1 MARHEAAVVVAV
13 AGVTYAVAAH
23 SVLAQQL
30 LLAARAWLEARA
42 GSLLLVALVMLL
54 GLYQVTVHVFHP
66 LIIAMFGGKPK
77 IVLTQDRV
85 TPPFSAVREVFLR
98 NVVKGRSLAVQCVVL
113 QRGELAVD
121 LCAAPEPITVSPPPP
136 PSREGVGGA
145 QSDDEEEQAY
155 SEWTT
160 DPDAYHPHAVQ
171 PVWGASCALAALAA
185 AIAVDRGWLDYD
197 KPVGKYWPA
206 FPQAALT
213 VAELLR
219 EADLTEAGPLALAVL
234 LEKVDP
240 HKRTLAVFVQE
251 ELSNKLQLGGG
262 LRHASSVQPADS
274 QPDTD
279 PLVPAQSAGRNKDDT
294 ASGSSGKVKA
304 KAKAA
309 KPTVPKSQVEWQ
321 AAAEAA
327 ARSWF
332 PVVDLTLTEVPA
344 YKLEVCAALAAVRGW
359 HTALPL
365 TPPPARGGWLA
376 NGRSLALIA
385 SMLAHGGRST
395 DGVLVIRKETLSRAE
410 RVLTQRQRDTDTA
423 RPTELHRE
431 NGSDQRQQ
439 LMGMPSTKTT
449 GGWVTTAVGHEQSR
463 AGLSPNGS
471 DARLLVGSAGFT
483 GGFFAW
489 SAPLGLGVGVAAA
502 GEFPHCMVDD
512 PTHPMRWLA
521 NAILA
526 AAEEAAGQHAAST
539 AAGKTAAE
547 E

>member
-1 MARHEAAVVVAV
+1 MARHEAAVVVAA
-13 AGVTYAVAAH
+13 AGVTYAVA
-23 SVLAQQL
+23 SRSLLAQQL

-42 GSLLLVALVMLL
+42 GALLVVALVMLL
-54 GLYQVTVHVFHP
+54 GLYQVTAHVFHP
-66 LIIAMFGGKPK
+66 VVIAMFGGKPK
-77 IVLTQDRV
+77 VVLTQDRV

-113 QRGELAVD
+113 HRGELAVD
-121 LCAAPEPITVSPPPP
+121 LCGAPEPITVSPPPP
-136 PSREGVGGA
+136 PSREGVGGG
-145 QSDDEEEQAY
+145 QSDDEEEQACY
-155 SEWTT
+155 EWAT

-197 KPVGKYWPA
+197 KPVSEYWPA
-206 FPQAALT
+206 FPQGPALT

-219 EADLTEAGPLALAVL
+219 EADLTEAGPVALAVL

-262 LRHASSVQPADS
+262 LRHASSVHPADS

-279 PLVPAQSAGRNKDDT
+279 QRVPAQSASRNKDDT
-294 ASGSSGKVKA
+294 ASGSSGKLE
-304 KAKAA
+304 AKAA
-309 KPTVPKSQVEWQ
+309 KPAVPKSQEEWQ

-332 PVVDLTLTEVPA
+332 PLVDLTLTEVPA
-344 YKLEVCAALAAVRGW
+344 YKLELCAAVAAVRGW
-359 HTALPL
+359 HTELPP
-365 TPPPARGGWLA
+365 TPRPARGGWLA

-395 DGVLVIRKETLSRAE
+395 DGVVVIRKETLSRAE
-410 RVLTQRQRDTDTA
+410 RLLTERHRDKDTA
-423 RPTELHRE
+423 RSTESRSE
-431 NGSDQRQQ
+431 AGSEHPQQ
-439 LMGMPSTKTT
+439 LMGMPSTKTM
-449 GGWVTTAVGHEQSR
+449 GGWVTTAVGHDRSR
-463 AGLSPNGS
+463 AGLHPNGS
-471 DARLLVGSAGFT
+471 DALLVGSAGFN

-489 SAPLGLGVGVAAA
+489 SASLGLGVGVAAA
-502 GEFPHCMVDD
+502 GEFPHCMADD
-512 PTHPMRWLA
+512 SSHPMRLLA

-526 AAEEAAGQHAAST
+526 AAEEAAEQHAAST
-539 AAGKTAAE
+539 AAEKTAAE